1 MSRLLGHPL
10 SYICIRKLNVE
21 LKPIK
26 VMDGLFFLYVLTV
39 VMSIMVSALFEENEV
54 KEAE

>member
-1 MSRLLGHPL
+1 MGHPL